1 MGLLK
6 SHTDIKQN
14 EFIKKNLE
22 HNLEDSAKLNEL
34 ENLIYKLE
42 KRVIELEQKINNL
55 EDKMEIK
62 KELNDLEK
70 FNKELT
76 NY

>member
-22 HNLEDSAKLNEL
+22 HNLEDSVKLNEL
-34 ENLIYKLE
+34 ENLVYKLE
-42 KRVIELEQKINNL
+42 RRVVELEQRVNNL

-62 KELNDLEK
+62 EELDDLEE
-70 FNKELT
+70 FNKELSD
-76 NY
+76 Y